1 MDRLPDVKITQL
13 RHFVAVIEHGGFK
26 SAAKAVFRS
35 QPALSLSIKE
45 LESVLG
51 APLFE
56 KGSHAAPTPFGEMF
70 YGEARKLVEHYERAI
85 ASAIDVAKVRGGHV
99 RVAAVPSIAHD
110 LLPRAISRFTQSYPG
125 ISLQVE
131 DGTAAYI
138 HDRVRSGV
146 IDFGIAGAPVDDTE
160 LRFTP
165 LLADVMCVV
174 VNAGHAL
181 FRRRRVDWKDLSGYR
196 LIGNG
201 TMRTLPEPVRRA
213 MSEQEGIFI
222 ANTTTLLSAVEGGV
236 GLTVLP
242 YLAQQ
247 SHRDALRFIALDEP
261 RVERAVGFIEL
272 TGRSLSP
279 AANALR
285 ESFLVNLDSS
295 PLPPHVRRLTN
306 DGSIHTVA

>member
-1 MDRLPDVKITQL
+1 MDRLPDVKIAQL
-13 RHFVAVIEHGGFK
+13 RHFVAVVEHGGFK
-26 SAAKAVFRS
+26 AAAKAVFRS
-35 QPALSLSIKE
+35 QPALSLSVKE

-51 APLFE
+51 AALFE
-56 KGSHAAPTPFGEMF
+56 KGSHAEPTPFGMMF

-85 ASAIDVAKVRGGHV
+85 ASAIDVARVRGGRV
-99 RVAAVPSIAHD
+99 RVAAVPSIAHE
-110 LLPRAISRFTQSYPG
+110 LLPRAITRFAQRYPG
-125 ISLQVE
+125 INLQVE

-138 HDRVRSGV
+138 HDRVRSGA
-146 IDFGIAGAPVDDTE
+146 IDFGIAGAPADDTE
-160 LRFTP
+160 LNFTP

-181 FRRRRVDWKDLSGYR
+181 FKRRRVEWKDLSGYR

-201 TMRTLPEPVRRA
+201 TMRALPESIRQA
-213 MSEQEGIFI
+213 MSEQEDIFI

-242 YLAQQ
+242 FLAQQ
-247 SHRDALRFIALDEP
+247 RHRDTLRFIALDAP

-279 AANALR
+279 AADALR
-285 ESFLVNLDSS
+285 TSFLENLDLSA
-295 PLPPHVRRLTN
+295 LPGQVRRV
-306 DGSIHTVA
+306 GGG

>member
-1 MDRLPDVKITQL
+1 MAIDRLPDVKIAQL

-26 SAAKAVFRS
+26 AAAKAVFRS

-45 LESVLG
+45 LEGALG
-51 APLFE
+51 AALFE
-56 KGSHAAPTPFGEMF
+56 KGSHASPTPFGAML

-85 ASAIDVAKVRGGHV
+85 ASAIDVAQVRGGRV
-99 RVAAVPSIAHD
+99 RVAAVPSIAHEI
-110 LLPRAISRFTQSYPG
+110 LPRAISRFSPRHPG
-125 ISLQVE
+125 IHLHVE

-138 HDRVRSGV
+138 HDRVRSGA
-146 IDFGIAGAPVDDTE
+146 IDFGIASEPTADAE
-160 LRFTP
+160 LSFTP

-181 FRRRRVDWKDLSGYR
+181 FRQRRVDWKDLSGYR

-201 TMRTLPEPVRRA
+201 TLRALPEPVRRTA
-213 MSEQEGIFI
+213 GGQDDIFI

-247 SHRDALRFIALDEP
+247 RHRETLRFIPLDAP
-261 RVERAVGFIEL
+261 RIERAVGFVEL

-279 AANALR
+279 AAHALR
-285 ESFLVNLDSS
+285 ESVCEALDEVS
-295 PLPPHVRRLTN
+295 LPPTHVRRPPA
-306 DGSIHTVA
+306 D

>member
-1 MDRLPDVKITQL
+1 
-13 RHFVAVIEHGGFK
+13 
-26 SAAKAVFRS
+26 
-35 QPALSLSIKE
+35 
-45 LESVLG
+45 
-51 APLFE
+51 
-56 KGSHAAPTPFGEMF
+56 
-70 YGEARKLVEHYERAI
+70 
-85 ASAIDVAKVRGGHV
+85 
-99 RVAAVPSIAHD
+99 
-110 LLPRAISRFTQSYPG
+110 
-125 ISLQVE
+125 
-131 DGTAAYI
+131 
-138 HDRVRSGV
+138 
-146 IDFGIAGAPVDDTE
+146 
-160 LRFTP
+160 
-165 LLADVMCVV
+165 
-174 VNAGHAL
+174 
-181 FRRRRVDWKDLSGYR
+181 
-196 LIGNG
+196 